1 MAQKVGV
8 VQAVI
13 WDLDGVVIDS
23 EEDHKRAWQ
32 RLARETGKEFSDAQ
46 FAVTFGQR
54 NDAIIP
60 VVWGQVSAVELQ
72 RLADRKETYY
82 REYVRDTAAFLPG
95 AQELMS
101 ALHSAGYPQAL
112 GSSAPIANIELVRE
126 VLGLDRYIEKFVSGE
141 TVPHGKP
148 APDIFLKAARELG
161 IEARQCLVIE
171 DAVAGVAAARA
182 GGMFSIAVDYGRALP
197 GLQVATLV
205 VKDLTEVN
213 VGRIQSEIL

>member
-1 MAQKVGV
+1 MAQKSGV

-23 EEDHKRAWQ
+23 EEDHKKAWQ
-32 RLARETGKEFSDAQ
+32 RLARETGKEFSDEQ
-46 FAVTFGQR
+46 FAATFGWR

-60 VVWGQVSAVELQ
+60 TVWGTVSSEELQ
-72 RLADRKETYY
+72 ALADHKEIYY
-82 REYVRDTAAFLPG
+82 RNYVRHTAAFLPG
-95 AQELMS
+95 SQELMR
-101 ALHSAGYPQAL
+101 ALHETGYPQAL
-112 GSSAPIANIELVRE
+112 GSSAPIANIELVKE
-126 VLGLDRYIEKFVSGE
+126 VLGLARYINTFVSGE

-148 APDIFLKAARELG
+148 APDIFLKAAKELG
-161 IEARQCLVIE
+161 IEPKQCLVIE

-182 GGMFSIAVDYGRALP
+182 GGMYSIAVAYGRMLP

-213 VGRIQSEIL
+213 VQRIQQLA

>member
-1 MAQKVGV
+1 MAHTVGV

-23 EEDHKRAWQ
+23 EEDHRKAWQ
-32 RLARETGKEFSDAQ
+32 RLARETGKEFSDEQ
-46 FAVTFGQR
+46 FAATFGWR

-60 VVWGQVSAVELQ
+60 VVWGQVSEEEMQ
-72 RLADRKETYY
+72 ELADRKETYY
-82 REYVRDTAAFLPG
+82 RDYVRTTATFLPG

-101 ALHSAGYPQAL
+101 ALHDAGYRQAL
-112 GSSAPIANIELVRE
+112 GSSAPIANIELVKE
-126 VLGLDRYIEKFVSGE
+126 VLGLGRYVEKFVSGE

-148 APDIFLKAARELG
+148 APDIFLKAAQQLG
-161 IEARQCLVIE
+161 IEAAHCLVIE

-182 GGMFSIAVDYGRALP
+182 GGMFSIAVAYGRELA

-205 VKDLTEVN
+205 VRDLTEVSVERIRE
-213 VGRIQSEIL
+213 VG

>member
-1 MAQKVGV
+1 MVQKVGA

-23 EEDHKRAWQ
+23 EEDHKKAWQ
-32 RLARETGKEFSDAQ
+32 RLAHETGKEFGDEQ
-46 FAVTFGQR
+46 FAVTFGMR

-60 VVWGQVSAVELQ
+60 IVWGPVSAEELQ
-72 RLADRKETYY
+72 QLADRKETYY
-82 REYVRDTAAFLPG
+82 RDYVRATAAFLPG

-101 ALHSAGYPQAL
+101 ALHDAGYPQAL
-112 GSSAPIANIELVRE
+112 GSSAPIENIELVKE
-126 VLGLDRYIEKFVSGE
+126 VLGLGRYIEAFVSGE

-148 APDIFLKAARELG
+148 APDIFLKAAKE
-161 IEARQCLVIE
+161 IEVEPVHCLVIE

-182 GGMFSIAVDYGRALP
+182 GGMYSIAVAGTRELP
-197 GLQVATLV
+197 GLQIATLV

-213 VGRIQSEIL
+213 LERIQRIA